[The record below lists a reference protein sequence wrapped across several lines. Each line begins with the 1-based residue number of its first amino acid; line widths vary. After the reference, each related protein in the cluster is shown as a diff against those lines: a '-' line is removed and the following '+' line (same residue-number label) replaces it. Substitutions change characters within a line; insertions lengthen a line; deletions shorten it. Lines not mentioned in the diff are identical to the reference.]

1 MARIRENR
9 QVHERKREREGRE
22 RELRNFNYV
31 RKKLPS
37 KKPFFIKITLNR
49 VLVLPKQN
57 VRFPVMFLTRERKRA
72 RRNTESK
79 KVNEAGNERRGK
91 EEKGRHSSLEWRKVA
106 ENVRVKKQRE
116 SSLAFQRWET
126 TLRLEGTALLSQLSK
141 CAKVCS
147 KEEQASGARRRENRR
162 AEWMGKNKEEWFGI
176 EKARKYD
183 RNGSPL
189 AESSND
195 STLYP
200 PIGFMGTAWRSC
212 GPFDREIA

>member
-9 QVHERKREREGRE
+9 QVHERKREREKEE

-91 EEKGRHSSLEWRKVA
+91 EEKGRHSSLE
-106 ENVRVKKQRE
+106 
-116 SSLAFQRWET
+116 
-126 TLRLEGTALLSQLSK
+126 
-141 CAKVCS
+141 
-147 KEEQASGARRRENRR
+147 
-162 AEWMGKNKEEWFGI
+162 
-176 EKARKYD
+176 
-183 RNGSPL
+183 
-189 AESSND
+189 
-195 STLYP
+195 
-200 PIGFMGTAWRSC
+200 
-212 GPFDREIA
+212 